1 MPAPLIMML
10 FISTIKCV
18 AGMMLEITCN
28 GKGRL
33 SMGKINPDSSIV
45 GIIRVTKLANI
56 AACWVSTRVE
66 INMPSD
72 NDATV

>member
-1 MPAPLIMML
+1 
-10 FISTIKCV
+10 
-18 AGMMLEITCN
+18 MLEITCN

-72 NDATV
+72 NEATV